1 MGVRTEQAAGGAAGG
16 AAAGAGAAAAADEEV
31 NLTASGKAAWEGVFP
46 STPRAVLMKPSRT
59 MEEVA
64 VFWSLPGIE
73 SKTETLPGQL
83 LGYLLGQESKGS
95 LTAEL
100 VKRGWATGLS
110 AVRMPSVEPPCSPP
124 RTHTTTP
131 DLTPRCSRYRGWMR
145 TWRRSRSWA
154 SRSR

>member
-1 MGVRTEQAAGGAAGG
+1 MTAAGGAVAGGAAGG

-73 SKTETLPGQL
+73 SNTETLPGQL

-110 AVRMPSVEPPCSPP
+110 AVRMPSVEPA
-124 RTHTTTP
+124 R
-131 DLTPRCSRYRGWMR
+131 LTAAHA
-145 TWRRSRSWA
+145 TA
-154 SRSR
+154 TQT

>member
-1 MGVRTEQAAGGAAGG
+1 MAVAIVGKQDLDTLEAWAVECFGDVPARRSVKRAANVSEAAAGGGAVAGGAAGG

-110 AVRMPSVEPPCSPP
+110 AVRICLP
-124 RTHTTTP
+124 
-131 DLTPRCSRYRGWMR
+131 
-145 TWRRSRSWA
+145 
-154 SRSR
+154 